1 MRVIVPYVKDRY
13 VQPISAVVSPGILKP
28 SKRAV
33 KLSVQVKSP
42 FIKEFDL
49 GASLKDVSKS
59 CYAPRPFDDYVDSHP
74 DYQDLSSFNQWID
87 DGAYKRKK

>member
-1 MRVIVPYVKDRY
+1 MRAIVSYVEARC
-13 VQPISAVVSPGILKP
+13 VQPISIVVSPGILKH

-59 CYAPRPFDDYVDSHP
+59 CYAPRPFDDYVDSHHNF
-74 DYQDLSSFNQWID
+74 QDLSSIN
-87 DGAYKRKK
+87 